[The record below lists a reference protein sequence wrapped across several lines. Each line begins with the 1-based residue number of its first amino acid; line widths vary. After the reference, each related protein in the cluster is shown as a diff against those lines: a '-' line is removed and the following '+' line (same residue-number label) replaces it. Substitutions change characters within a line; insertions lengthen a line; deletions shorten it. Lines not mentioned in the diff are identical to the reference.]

1 MGVKKAT
8 RAKTRKTVT
17 KTAKA
22 SVADSAIADS
32 PIAESE
38 IAALPIVESA
48 EPNARMGL
56 PKMIG
61 VGAAVVAIAMV
72 AGVVMFAGREST
84 EPEDVTTAA
93 AQPESPAVQPTAL
106 KPVRAIAGVPGK
118 NKKAPLK
125 PRAEANGAPTAPKT
139 ASELPDAVMLEGC
152 LEQNGEAF
160 RLKNTTGED
169 APKSRSWKSGF
180 LKKATRPVDI
190 VDWNN
195 RLKNHIGERIAVSGM
210 FVDGEMRVR
219 TLRRVAASCN

>member
-8 RAKTRKTVT
+8 RAKTRKTAT
-17 KTAKA
+17 KAAKA
-22 SVADSAIADS
+22 AVADAPIADS
-32 PIAESE
+32 PIEESSP
-38 IAALPIVESA
+38 LNSA
-48 EPNARMGL
+48 EPGARMGL

-61 VGAAVVAIAMV
+61 VGMAVVAIAMV

-84 EPEDVTTAA
+84 EREDIAASA
-93 AQPESPAVQPTAL
+93 AQPEPPAVQPTPV

-118 NKKAPLK
+118 NRKAPLK
-125 PRAEANGAPTAPKT
+125 PRAAEANGASAAPKS

-180 LKKATRPVDI
+180 LKKGPRPVDI

-195 RLKNHIGERIAVSGM
+195 RLKNHVGERIAVSGM

>member
-8 RAKTRKTVT
+8 RAKTRKTAT
-17 KTAKA
+17 KAAKA
-22 SVADSAIADS
+22 AVADSPIADS
-32 PIAESE
+32 PIAES
-38 IAALPIVESA
+38 APANSA
-48 EPNARMGL
+48 EPGTRMGL

-61 VGAAVVAIAMV
+61 VGMAVVAIAMV

-93 AQPESPAVQPTAL
+93 AQPESPAVQPTPV

-118 NKKAPLK
+118 NRKAPLK
-125 PRAEANGAPTAPKT
+125 PRAAEANGASAAPKS

-180 LKKATRPVDI
+180 LKKGPRPVDI

-195 RLKNHIGERIAVSGM
+195 RLKNHVGERIAVSGM

>member
-8 RAKTRKTVT
+8 RAKTRKTAT
-17 KTAKA
+17 KAAKA
-22 SVADSAIADS
+22 AVADSPIADS
-32 PIAESE
+32 PIAES
-38 IAALPIVESA
+38 APANSA
-48 EPNARMGL
+48 EPGTRMGL

-61 VGAAVVAIAMV
+61 VGMAVVAIAMV

-84 EPEDVTTAA
+84 EREDVAAAA
-93 AQPESPAVQPTAL
+93 AQPESPAVQPTPV

-118 NKKAPLK
+118 NRKAPLK
-125 PRAEANGAPTAPKT
+125 PRAAEANGASAAPKS

-180 LKKATRPVDI
+180 LKKGPRPVDI

-195 RLKNHIGERIAVSGM
+195 RLKNHVGERIAVSGM

>member
-8 RAKTRKTVT
+8 RAKTRKTAT
-17 KTAKA
+17 KAAKA
-22 SVADSAIADS
+22 AVADS
-32 PIAESE
+32 PIAD
-38 IAALPIVESA
+38 LPIAESA
-48 EPNARMGL
+48 LEPSARMGL
-56 PKMIG
+56 PKMVG
-61 VGAAVVAIAMV
+61 VGIAVVAIAMV
-72 AGVVMFAGREST
+72 AGVVMFSGGESA
-84 EPEDVTTAA
+84 EREDVAAAA
-93 AQPESPAVQPTAL
+93 AQPESPAVQPTAV

-118 NKKAPLK
+118 NRKAPLK
-125 PRAEANGAPTAPKT
+125 PRAAEANGAPAAPKT

-180 LKKATRPVDI
+180 LKKGPRPVDI

-195 RLKNHIGERIAVSGM
+195 RLKNHVGERIAVSGM

>member
-8 RAKTRKTVT
+8 RAKTRKTAT
-17 KTAKA
+17 KAAKA
-22 SVADSAIADS
+22 AVADAPIADS
-32 PIAESE
+32 PIEESSP
-38 IAALPIVESA
+38 LNSA
-48 EPNARMGL
+48 EPGARMGL

-61 VGAAVVAIAMV
+61 VGMAVVAIAMV

-84 EPEDVTTAA
+84 GREDIAASA
-93 AQPESPAVQPTAL
+93 AQPEPLAVQPTPV

-118 NKKAPLK
+118 NRKAPLK
-125 PRAEANGAPTAPKT
+125 PRAAEADGAPAAPKT

-180 LKKATRPVDI
+180 LKKGTRPVDI

-195 RLKNHIGERIAVSGM
+195 RLKNHVGERIAVSGM

-219 TLRRVAASCN
+219 TLRRVATSCN